1 MDILKIITSIE
12 PTEPLRTHM
21 VYNINGMCCS
31 TSAVVRA
38 TSRTLP
44 KQSHKNLTHAQC
56 STNIL
61 RKRNKKRREETHEMK
76 AAAGN
81 SNGAFLSFLPSAA
94 TLSSPPPS
102 RARRTKSA
110 LRRKRGVSED
120 ERKIS
125 FFVSSSSSSSGSG
138 SGSGGG
144 KRNALREKE
153 RRKREEERR
162 TKTTTGS
169 KSGRKPARR
178 ANGGGKKRNY
188 ERELEDALRR
198 HRASSSFSSPSAAL
212 EEGSEFGEKK
222 PTAAAVAVKD
232 TKRRVKKALKKA
244 KRFAKR
250 NVQKATDVLLP
261 SRSSLGGGRGRGDG
275 GPVRFTPSTPSSST
289 SYYAYRQQ
297 QPNIFGLTG
306 AAGAIA
312 GWSMLIG
319 LAYVVVKVMNGERVI
334 PRGGFQLN
342 IPGLRGSNLNKRNS
356 NEGGKWV
363 IDRSLGGRKVWVPD
377 GDASRRGSKL
387 SDRSALDEVYYG
399 SSSSSPTSSSTSTK
413 SRISRTIEDEDEEKE
428 KQNLPTWWVESPF
441 LRTSIGGID
450 KQRKADLLQ
459 DAKRS
464 ASYLSAARINGVQWT
479 SDMILD
485 FHTACATALKCY
497 PYEEKNK
504 YRLSIAK
511 SVGPENARVQLYRQ
525 ASEIAVEDCVG
536 NRSGAS
542 SSFGMDVNIFVVG
555 LSYFLN
561 IPTKAAINIVRSS
574 CAVKIRNL
582 LLASCSALRKEREE
596 LTSPS
601 ADLLLSLFSI
611 VSVLNVF
618 PFTENSAEIEMI
630 NEGFKT
636 RITEKERNNLLMAY
650 RQISDGVGD
659 RTIEEALR

>member
-1 MDILKIITSIE
+1 MS
-12 PTEPLRTHM
+12 TE
-21 VYNINGMCCS
+21 
-31 TSAVVRA
+31 
-38 TSRTLP
+38 
-44 KQSHKNLTHAQC
+44 
-56 STNIL
+56 
-61 RKRNKKRREETHEMK
+61 NKKERNPKKEDKQTEENEENPHLDKKHRQKNRTM
-76 AAAGN
+76 
-81 SNGAFLSFLPSAA
+81 STFP
-94 TLSSPPPS
+94 SPPPFSPLSAKTTTTTTTTTRSGGGFTREQQQQQRRRRRRRGGGGGGQRFWNLTTNLTEKKRS
-102 RARRTKSA
+102 RMHL
-110 LRRKRGVSED
+110 LRIVS
-120 ERKIS
+120 S
-125 FFVSSSSSSSGSG
+125 STSSSSSSSWAK
-138 SGSGGG
+138 
-144 KRNALREKE
+144 KRNSLREKHE
-153 RRKREEERR
+153 LKKREEEERGQSIKATERR
-162 TKTTTGS
+162 REAK
-169 KSGRKPARR
+169 
-178 ANGGGKKRNY
+178 GGKRRQY

-198 HRASSSFSSPSAAL
+198 QQEQQQQRRRQIRQNAFSSSSL
-212 EEGSEFGEKK
+212 ETTRAEVGDERKT
-222 PTAAAVAVKD
+222 TAAAAVKD
-232 TKRRVKKALKKA
+232 AKRRVKKALKKA
-244 KRFAKR
+244 KRFARR

-261 SRSSLGGGRGRGDG
+261 SGSSLGGGRRRGGDG
-275 GPVRFTPSTPSSST
+275 GPVRFTPSTPSSSSS

-334 PRGGFQLN
+334 PRGGFQLT
-342 IPGLRGSNLNKRNS
+342 IPGFRGSNFNKRKNR

-377 GDASRRGSKL
+377 GEASKRGSKL
-387 SDRSALDEVYYG
+387 SERSALDEVYF
-399 SSSSSPTSSSTSTK
+399 SSTSSSSPTSTSTSTT
-413 SRISRTIEDEDEEKE
+413 SRTFEDEDEEKE
-428 KQNLPTWWVESPF
+428 QQNLPTWWTESPF

-450 KQRKADLLQ
+450 KQRKSDLLQ

-464 ASYLSAARINGVQWT
+464 ASFLSAARINGVQWT

-485 FHTACATALKCY
+485 FHTACAAALKCY

-536 NRSGAS
+536 NRSGVS
-542 SSFGMDVNIFVVG
+542 SSFGMEVNIFVVG

-561 IPTKAAINIVRSS
+561 IPTKTAINIVRSS

-582 LLASCSALRKEREE
+582 LLESCSAIRKEREGMS
-596 LTSPS
+596 SPS

-636 RITEKERNNLLMAY
+636 RITEKERRELVAAY
-650 RQISDGVGD
+650 KQISDGVGD
-659 RTIEEALR
+659 KTIEEALR

>member
-1 MDILKIITSIE
+1 M
-12 PTEPLRTHM
+12 
-21 VYNINGMCCS
+21 S
-31 TSAVVRA
+31 TF
-38 TSRTLP
+38 P
-44 KQSHKNLTHAQC
+44 
-56 STNIL
+56 
-61 RKRNKKRREETHEMK
+61 
-76 AAAGN
+76 
-81 SNGAFLSFLPSAA
+81 
-94 TLSSPPPS
+94 SPPPFSPLSAKTRTTTTTTTRSGGGFTREQQQQQQQRRRRGGGGGGGQRFWNLTTNLTEKKRS
-102 RARRTKSA
+102 RMHL
-110 LRRKRGVSED
+110 LRIVS
-120 ERKIS
+120 S
-125 FFVSSSSSSSGSG
+125 STSSSSSSSWAK
-138 SGSGGG
+138 
-144 KRNALREKE
+144 KRNSLREKHE
-153 RRKREEERR
+153 LKKREEEERGQSIKATERR
-162 TKTTTGS
+162 REAK
-169 KSGRKPARR
+169 
-178 ANGGGKKRNY
+178 GGKRRQY

-198 HRASSSFSSPSAAL
+198 QQEQQQQRRRQIRQNAFSSSSL
-212 EEGSEFGEKK
+212 ETTRAEVGDERKT
-222 PTAAAVAVKD
+222 TAAAAVKD
-232 TKRRVKKALKKA
+232 AKRRVKKALKKA
-244 KRFAKR
+244 KRFARR

-261 SRSSLGGGRGRGDG
+261 SGSSLGGGRRRGGDG
-275 GPVRFTPSTPSSST
+275 GPVRFTPSTPSSSSS

-334 PRGGFQLN
+334 PRGGFQLT
-342 IPGLRGSNLNKRNS
+342 IPGFRGFNFNKRKNR

-377 GDASRRGSKL
+377 GEASKRGSKL
-387 SDRSALDEVYYG
+387 SERSALDEVYF
-399 SSSSSPTSSSTSTK
+399 SSTSSSSPTSTSTSTT
-413 SRISRTIEDEDEEKE
+413 SRTFEDEDEEKE
-428 KQNLPTWWVESPF
+428 QQNLPTWWTESPF

-450 KQRKADLLQ
+450 KQRKSDLLQ

-464 ASYLSAARINGVQWT
+464 ASFLSAARINGVQWT

-485 FHTACATALKCY
+485 FHTACAAALKCY

-536 NRSGAS
+536 NRSGVS
-542 SSFGMDVNIFVVG
+542 SSFGMEVNIFVVG

-561 IPTKAAINIVRSS
+561 IPTKTAINIVRSS

-582 LLASCSALRKEREE
+582 LLESCSAIRKEREGMS
-596 LTSPS
+596 SPS

-636 RITEKERNNLLMAY
+636 RITEKERRELVAAY
-650 RQISDGVGD
+650 KQISDGVGD
-659 RTIEEALR
+659 KTIEEALR

>member
-1 MDILKIITSIE
+1 MVCAALRLLWCAPQVAPYQNKVTKIL
-12 PTEPLRTHM
+12 
-21 VYNINGMCCS
+21 
-31 TSAVVRA
+31 
-38 TSRTLP
+38 
-44 KQSHKNLTHAQC
+44 HAQQ
-56 STNIL
+56 IFYVKEI
-61 RKRNKKRREETHEMK
+61 RKRREETHEMK

-102 RARRTKSA
+102 RARRTKIA

-125 FFVSSSSSSSGSG
+125 FFVSSSSSSGSGSG

-399 SSSSSPTSSSTSTK
+399 SSSSSPTSSTSTK

>member
-1 MDILKIITSIE
+1 MS
-12 PTEPLRTHM
+12 TENKKER
-21 VYNINGMCCS
+21 N
-31 TSAVVRA
+31 
-38 TSRTLP
+38 P
-44 KQSHKNLTHAQC
+44 KKEDKQTEENEENPHLD
-56 STNIL
+56 
-61 RKRNKKRREETHEMK
+61 KKRRQKNRTM
-76 AAAGN
+76 
-81 SNGAFLSFLPSAA
+81 STFP
-94 TLSSPPPS
+94 SPPPFSPLSAKTRTTTTTTRSGGGFTREQQQQQQRRRGGGQRFWNLTTNLTEKKRS
-102 RARRTKSA
+102 RIH
-110 LRRKRGVSED
+110 LLCIVS
-120 ERKIS
+120 S
-125 FFVSSSSSSSGSG
+125 STSSSSSWAK
-138 SGSGGG
+138 
-144 KRNALREKE
+144 KRNSLREKHE
-153 RRKREEERR
+153 LKKREEEERGQSIKATERR
-162 TKTTTGS
+162 REAK
-169 KSGRKPARR
+169 
-178 ANGGGKKRNY
+178 GGKRRQY

-198 HRASSSFSSPSAAL
+198 QQEQQQQQQRRRQIRGQNAFSSSSL
-212 EEGSEFGEKK
+212 ETTRAEVGDDRKT
-222 PTAAAVAVKD
+222 TAAAAVKD
-232 TKRRVKKALKKA
+232 AKRRVKKALKKA
-244 KRFAKR
+244 KRFARR

-261 SRSSLGGGRGRGDG
+261 SGSSLGGGRRRGGDG
-275 GPVRFTPSTPSSST
+275 GPVRFTPSTPSSSSS

-334 PRGGFQLN
+334 PRGGFQLT
-342 IPGLRGSNLNKRNS
+342 IPGFRGSNFNKRKNR

-377 GDASRRGSKL
+377 GEASKRGSKL
-387 SDRSALDEVYYG
+387 SERSALDEVYF
-399 SSSSSPTSSSTSTK
+399 SSTSSSSPTSTSTSTT
-413 SRISRTIEDEDEEKE
+413 SRTFEDEDEEKE
-428 KQNLPTWWVESPF
+428 QQNLPTWWTESPF

-450 KQRKADLLQ
+450 KQRKSDLLQ

-464 ASYLSAARINGVQWT
+464 ASFLSAARINGVQWT

-485 FHTACATALKCY
+485 FHTACAAALKCY

-536 NRSGAS
+536 NRSGVS
-542 SSFGMDVNIFVVG
+542 SSFGMEVNIFVVG

-561 IPTKAAINIVRSS
+561 IPTKTAINIVRSS

-582 LLASCSALRKEREE
+582 LLESCSAIRKEREGMS
-596 LTSPS
+596 SPS

-636 RITEKERNNLLMAY
+636 RITEKERRELVAAY
-650 RQISDGVGD
+650 KQISDGVGD
-659 RTIEEALR
+659 KTIEEALR

>member
-1 MDILKIITSIE
+1 MRLLFCGK
-12 PTEPLRTHM
+12 
-21 VYNINGMCCS
+21 NFNG
-31 TSAVVRA
+31 AKVVLA
-38 TSRTLP
+38 TTTTTTRGGGFTRE
-44 KQSHKNLTHAQC
+44 QRQQQQRRRRGQRRNLTK
-56 STNIL
+56 TTE
-61 RKRNKKRREETHEMK
+61 KK
-76 AAAGN
+76 G
-81 SNGAFLSFLPSAA
+81 
-94 TLSSPPPS
+94 S
-102 RARRTKSA
+102 RH
-110 LRRKRGVSED
+110 LLC
-120 ERKIS
+120 I
-125 FFVSSSSSSSGSG
+125 VSSSKSSSWAK
-138 SGSGGG
+138 
-144 KRNALREKE
+144 KRNSLREKHE
-153 RRKREEERR
+153 LKKREEEERGRIKATERR
-162 TKTTTGS
+162 REAK
-169 KSGRKPARR
+169 
-178 ANGGGKKRNY
+178 GGKRRQY

-198 HRASSSFSSPSAAL
+198 QQEQQQQRRRQIRGQNAFSSSSL
-212 EEGSEFGEKK
+212 ETTRVQVGDDRKT
-222 PTAAAVAVKD
+222 TAAAAVKD
-232 TKRRVKKALKKA
+232 AKRRVNKALKKA
-244 KRFAKR
+244 RR

-261 SRSSLGGGRGRGDG
+261 SGSSLGGGRRRRGDG
-275 GPVRFTPSTPSSST
+275 GPVQFTPSTPSSSSS

-334 PRGGFQLN
+334 PRGGFQLT
-342 IPGLRGSNLNKRNS
+342 IPGFRGSNFNKRKNR

-377 GDASRRGSKL
+377 GEASKRGSKL
-387 SDRSALDEVYYG
+387 SERSALDEVYFSS
-399 SSSSSPTSSSTSTK
+399 SSSSSPTSTSTST
-413 SRISRTIEDEDEEKE
+413 STSTTSRTFEDEDEEKE
-428 KQNLPTWWVESPF
+428 QQNLPTWWTESPF

-450 KQRKADLLQ
+450 KQRKSDLLQ
-459 DAKRS
+459 DAKRR
-464 ASYLSAARINGVQWT
+464 ASFLSAARINGVQWT

-485 FHTACATALKCY
+485 FHTACAAALKCY

-536 NRSGAS
+536 NRSGVS
-542 SSFGMDVNIFVVG
+542 SSFGMEVNIFVVG

-561 IPTKAAINIVRSS
+561 IPTKTAINIVRSS

-582 LLASCSALRKEREE
+582 LLESCSAIRKEREGMS
-596 LTSPS
+596 SPS

-636 RITEKERNNLLMAY
+636 RITEKERRELVAAY
-650 RQISDGVGD
+650 KQISDGVGD
-659 RTIEEALR
+659 KTIEEALR

>member
-1 MDILKIITSIE
+1 MKKRQRIKKKEIQKKKTN
-12 PTEPLRTHM
+12 RQKKTHRQKTQTKKNRRM
-21 VYNINGMCCS
+21 MS
-31 TSAVVRA
+31 
-38 TSRTLP
+38 TLP
-44 KQSHKNLTHAQC
+44 
-56 STNIL
+56 
-61 RKRNKKRREETHEMK
+61 
-76 AAAGN
+76 
-81 SNGAFLSFLPSAA
+81 
-94 TLSSPPPS
+94 SPPPFSPLSAKTRTTTTTRSGGGFTREQQQQQQRRRRRRGGGGQRFWNLTTNLTEKKRS
-102 RARRTKSA
+102 RIH
-110 LRRKRGVSED
+110 LLC
-120 ERKIS
+120 I
-125 FFVSSSSSSSGSG
+125 VSSSTPSSSSWGAK
-138 SGSGGG
+138 
-144 KRNALREKE
+144 KRNSLREKHE
-153 RRKREEERR
+153 LKKREEEERGQSIKATERR
-162 TKTTTGS
+162 REAK
-169 KSGRKPARR
+169 
-178 ANGGGKKRNY
+178 GGKRRQY

-198 HRASSSFSSPSAAL
+198 QQQQQQRRRQIRQNAFSSSSL
-212 EEGSEFGEKK
+212 ETTRAEVGDERKT
-222 PTAAAVAVKD
+222 TAAAAVKD
-232 TKRRVKKALKKA
+232 AKRRVKKALKKA
-244 KRFAKR
+244 KRFARR

-261 SRSSLGGGRGRGDG
+261 SGSSLGGGRRRGGDG
-275 GPVRFTPSTPSSST
+275 GPVRFTPSTPSSSSS

-334 PRGGFQLN
+334 PRGGFQLT
-342 IPGLRGSNLNKRNS
+342 IPGFRGSNFNKRKNR

-377 GDASRRGSKL
+377 GEASKRGSKL
-387 SDRSALDEVYYG
+387 SERSALDEVYF
-399 SSSSSPTSSSTSTK
+399 SSTSSSSPTSTSTSTT
-413 SRISRTIEDEDEEKE
+413 SRTFEDEDEEKE
-428 KQNLPTWWVESPF
+428 QQNLPTWWTESPF

-450 KQRKADLLQ
+450 KQRKSDLLQ

-464 ASYLSAARINGVQWT
+464 ASFLSAARINGVQWT

-485 FHTACATALKCY
+485 FHTACAAALKCY

-536 NRSGAS
+536 NRSGVS
-542 SSFGMDVNIFVVG
+542 SSFGMEVNIFVVG

-561 IPTKAAINIVRSS
+561 IPTKTAINIVRSS

-582 LLASCSALRKEREE
+582 LLESCSAIRKEREGMS
-596 LTSPS
+596 SPS

-636 RITEKERNNLLMAY
+636 RITEKERRELVAAY
-650 RQISDGVGD
+650 KQISDGVGD
-659 RTIEEALR
+659 KTIEEALR

>member
-1 MDILKIITSIE
+1 MS
-12 PTEPLRTHM
+12 TENKKER
-21 VYNINGMCCS
+21 N
-31 TSAVVRA
+31 
-38 TSRTLP
+38 P
-44 KQSHKNLTHAQC
+44 KKEDKQTEENEENPHLD
-56 STNIL
+56 
-61 RKRNKKRREETHEMK
+61 KKRRQKNRTM
-76 AAAGN
+76 
-81 SNGAFLSFLPSAA
+81 STFP
-94 TLSSPPPS
+94 SPPPFSPLSAKTRTTTTTTRSGGGFTREQQQQQQRRRRGGGGGGGQRFWNLTTNLTEKKRS
-102 RARRTKSA
+102 RMHL
-110 LRRKRGVSED
+110 LRIVS
-120 ERKIS
+120 S
-125 FFVSSSSSSSGSG
+125 STSSSSSSSWAK
-138 SGSGGG
+138 
-144 KRNALREKE
+144 KRNSLREKHE
-153 RRKREEERR
+153 LKKREEEERGQSIKATERR
-162 TKTTTGS
+162 REAK
-169 KSGRKPARR
+169 
-178 ANGGGKKRNY
+178 GGKRRQY

-198 HRASSSFSSPSAAL
+198 QQEQQQRRRQIRQNAFSSSSL
-212 EEGSEFGEKK
+212 ETTRAEVGDDRKT
-222 PTAAAVAVKD
+222 TAAAAVKD
-232 TKRRVKKALKKA
+232 AKRRVKKALKKA
-244 KRFAKR
+244 KRFARR

-261 SRSSLGGGRGRGDG
+261 SGSSLGGGRRRGGDG
-275 GPVRFTPSTPSSST
+275 GPVRFTPSTPSSSSS

-334 PRGGFQLN
+334 PRGGFQLT
-342 IPGLRGSNLNKRNS
+342 IPGFRGSNFNKRKNR

-377 GDASRRGSKL
+377 GEASKRGSKL
-387 SDRSALDEVYYG
+387 SERSALDEVYF
-399 SSSSSPTSSSTSTK
+399 SSTSSSSPTSTSTSTT
-413 SRISRTIEDEDEEKE
+413 SRTFEDEDEEKE
-428 KQNLPTWWVESPF
+428 QQNLPTWWTESLF

-450 KQRKADLLQ
+450 KQRKSDLLQ

-464 ASYLSAARINGVQWT
+464 ASFLSAARINGVQWT

-485 FHTACATALKCY
+485 FHTACAAALKCY

-536 NRSGAS
+536 NRSGVS
-542 SSFGMDVNIFVVG
+542 SSFGMEVNIFVVG

-561 IPTKAAINIVRSS
+561 IPTKTAINIVRSS

-582 LLASCSALRKEREE
+582 LLESCSAIRKEREGMS
-596 LTSPS
+596 SPS

-636 RITEKERNNLLMAY
+636 RITEKERRELVAAY
-650 RQISDGVGD
+650 KQISDGVGD
-659 RTIEEALR
+659 KTIEEALR